1 MAEAKINKEYLLRM
15 CGVSAFMVAIC
26 IWSLYDG
33 FVAWPN
39 KNSEFERVRP
49 ALQETNLVARAW
61 IAKTGENGETPLGLV
76 FAKEG
81 MKTPSKLVRKIDEYK
96 MADNLPQELIK
107 QGRERERDALKH
119 IFSEPLYSPG
129 DLQGQVVMAVI
140 AALAAGWILLSVLP
154 RIPKVFVADEEG
166 LHGSG
171 FGEIPLEYA
180 DIESMDW
187 KLWDKKGIVKV
198 TVKGGVLYVL
208 DGWHFNGVKEV
219 VETIV
224 EQRPDLK

>member
-1 MAEAKINKEYLLRM
+1 M

-39 KNSEFERVRP
+39 KNAEFEKVRP
-49 ALQETNLVARAW
+49 VLQSTNLVARAW
-61 IAKTGENGETPLGLV
+61 ISKIGENGETPLDLV

-81 MKTPSKLVRKIDEYK
+81 LKTPSKLVKKIDEYK

-107 QGRERERDALKH
+107 QGREREREALKH

-140 AALAAGWILLSVLP
+140 TALVAGWILLSVLP
-154 RIPKVFVADEEG
+154 RVKKVFVADESG
-166 LHGSG
+166 LYGSG
-171 FGEIPLEYA
+171 FGDSPLKYD

-187 KLWDKKGIVKV
+187 KLWEKKGIVRV
-198 TVKGGVLYVL
+198 TFKGGALITL
-208 DGWHFNGVKEV
+208 DGWHHTGIKEV

-224 EQRPDLK
+224 EQHPELK